1 MNTAVTIYKTM
12 ILPIIEY
19 GDILYMGANQKKMHD
34 LQLAQNRIL
43 RTCLYEDRRAN
54 IDLLHQH
61 CNIARLQ
68 ERRLLHLNLFMYKQ
82 QHNVEIV
89 NNRNVRTRAHD
100 ALVFKTVKP
109 NNEKFKRNIYY
120 KGALSWNNLP
130 VHERNVD
137 TFEKFKL
144 MQKKKL

>member
-1 MNTAVTIYKTM
+1 
-12 ILPIIEY
+12 
-19 GDILYMGANQKKMHD
+19 MGANQKKMHD

-89 NNRNVRTRAHD
+89 NTRNVRTRAHD

-120 KGALSWNNLP
+120 KGALSWNSLP
-130 VHERNVD
+130 VHERNIE
-137 TFEKFKL
+137 TFQIQIDAEEETIDLVSVL
-144 MQKKKL
+144 MNVSFARITLC